1 MLESI
6 QEIDKAIK
14 GFLQTE
20 LDIAIDRELKK
31 KTQTQKNN
39 LSEQNLN
46 KKRDGL
52 YDKLKSDY
60 ESTCWLAEV
69 FNSIQEMQ
77 NHQLSFATH
86 TAKGIHTALKTENVI
101 SISNTKLPVGLVGS
115 QSIPHL
121 MIDANSNNPGSH
133 SGYLKYIIGFINVE
147 VNGVRIYELIQ
158 SENVVMMEFFKKHQ
172 QESGFDYLNKLLL
185 KKPLGEQTD
194 GKNKQLLFYQQDG
207 NYTCLIP
214 LYPTSITHYV
224 YQKISNVKYSEV
236 NLQARKNRRENKD
249 PAPYCDMPNLAVTIL
264 GGTNSNNVSRLNNIQ
279 GGRNYLLPS
288 LPPKISQDR
297 EFSLSKFCENF
308 FDSKTLKYHI
318 QDDFNYVVQVVKDT
332 RNTIDVR
339 DKRKD
344 AIDRLLHT
352 IFGIAHVL
360 QNKPAG
366 WSKAYALPLAQ
377 KIWLD
382 PYRADLDGE
391 AKFADEK
398 TKQEWQK
405 IILQDFASWFNQQL
419 RSTIKELKFDFADA
433 EYNEWQREIEEM
445 QKFYERLGKGV
456 FL

>member
-288 LPPKISQDR
+288 LPPKISQGR

-308 FDSKTLKYHI
+308 FESKTLKYHI

-366 WSKAYALPLAQ
+366 WSKTYALPLAQ

-419 RSTIKELKFDFADA
+419 RSTVKELKFDFADA

>member
-121 MIDANSNNPGSH
+121 MIDANSNNPASH

-158 SENVVMMEFFKKHQ
+158 SENVAMMEFFKKHQ

-366 WSKAYALPLAQ
+366 WSKTYALPLAQ

-419 RSTIKELKFDFADA
+419 RSTVKELKFDFADA

>member
-224 YQKISNVKYSEV
+224 YQKISNVEYSEV

-308 FDSKTLKYHI
+308 FESKTLKYHI

-366 WSKAYALPLAQ
+366 WSKTYALPLAQ

-419 RSTIKELKFDFADA
+419 RSTVKELKFDFADA

>member
-288 LPPKISQDR
+288 LPPKISQGR

-308 FDSKTLKYHI
+308 FESKTLKYHI

-352 IFGIAHVL
+352 IFGIAHAL

-366 WSKAYALPLAQ
+366 WSKEYALPLAQ

-405 IILQDFASWFNQQL
+405 TILQDFASWFNQQL
-419 RSTIKELKFDFADA
+419 RSTVKELKFDFADA

>member
-121 MIDANSNNPGSH
+121 MIDANSNNPASH

-158 SENVVMMEFFKKHQ
+158 SENVAMMEFFKKHQ

-366 WSKAYALPLAQ
+366 WSKTYALPLAQ

>member
-158 SENVVMMEFFKKHQ
+158 SENVAMMEFFKKHQ

-366 WSKAYALPLAQ
+366 WSKTYALPLAQ

>member
-1 MLESI
+1 MTTNDLAKTAVSRFLQNQIAIKSEKLQKQLTKAQEDGDVTTIGQLQSQI
-6 QEIDKAIK
+6 QEIEQRFKK
-14 GFLQTE
+14 SVW
-20 LDIAIDRELKK
+20 LDLAANRW
-31 KTQTQKNN
+31 TQWMTF
-39 LSEQNLN
+39 
-46 KKRDGL
+46 G
-52 YDKLKSDY
+52 
-60 ESTCWLAEV
+60 
-69 FNSIQEMQ
+69 
-77 NHQLSFATH
+77 TH
-86 TAKGIHTALKTENVI
+86 ISKGIHLSARGDNVNFVFNRQLPNTLIGTHSLTDPVLDASGHAVALPLATFFDFDVAD
-101 SISNTKLPVGLVGS
+101 GLKIRDLIL
-115 QSIPHL
+115 QNH
-121 MIDANSNNPGSH
+121 A
-133 SGYLKYIIGFINVE
+133 GFISSLSDDERMAAN
-147 VNGVRIYELIQ
+147 YH
-158 SENVVMMEFFKKHQ
+158 SAFKKALQ
-172 QESGFDYLNKLLL
+172 NN
-185 KKPLGEQTD
+185 TD
-194 GKNKQLLFYQQDG
+194 NPSTHELNKQLLWHINADTACQLNELDYI
-207 NYTCLIP
+207 NIIP
-214 LYPTSITHYV
+214 LYPSVLTHGVYLKINQLRYSDDNKKALENRFKSNALHTSYV
-224 YQKISNVKYSEV
+224 S
-236 NLQARKNRRENKD
+236 
-249 PAPYCDMPNLAVTIL
+249 MPNLAIVQL
-264 GGTNSNNVSRLNNIQ
+264 GGSKPQNISQLTSRQ

-308 FDSKTLKYHI
+308 FESKTLKYHI

-366 WSKAYALPLAQ
+366 WSKTYALPLAQ

>member
-172 QESGFDYLNKLLL
+172 QASGFDYLNKLLL

-224 YQKISNVKYSEV
+224 CQKISNVKYSEV

-308 FDSKTLKYHI
+308 FESKTLKYHI

-366 WSKAYALPLAQ
+366 WSKTYALPLAQ

-398 TKQEWQK
+398 TKQHWQK
-405 IILQDFASWFNQQL
+405 TILQDFASWFNQQL
-419 RSTIKELKFDFADA
+419 RSTVKELKFDFADA

>member
-121 MIDANSNNPGSH
+121 MIDANSNNPASH

-158 SENVVMMEFFKKHQ
+158 SENVAMMEFFKKHQ

-288 LPPKISQDR
+288 LPPKISQGR

-366 WSKAYALPLAQ
+366 WSKTYALPLAQ

>member
-172 QESGFDYLNKLLL
+172 QASGFDYLNKLLL

-308 FDSKTLKYHI
+308 FESKTLKYHI

-366 WSKAYALPLAQ
+366 WSKTYALPLAQ

-419 RSTIKELKFDFADA
+419 RSTVKELKFDFADA

>member
-86 TAKGIHTALKTENVI
+86 TAKGIHTALKTENVM

-158 SENVVMMEFFKKHQ
+158 SENVAMMEFFKKHQ

-366 WSKAYALPLAQ
+366 WSKTYALPLAQ

-405 IILQDFASWFNQQL
+405 TILQDFASWFNQQL
-419 RSTIKELKFDFADA
+419 RSTVKELKFDFADA

>member
-172 QESGFDYLNKLLL
+172 QASGFDYLNKLLL

-308 FDSKTLKYHI
+308 FESKTLKYHI

-366 WSKAYALPLAQ
+366 WSKTYALPLAQ

-419 RSTIKELKFDFADA
+419 RSTVKELKFDFADA
-433 EYNEWQREIEEM
+433 EYSEWQREIEEM

>member
-158 SENVVMMEFFKKHQ
+158 SENVAMMEFFKKHQ

-366 WSKAYALPLAQ
+366 WSKTYALPLAQ

-419 RSTIKELKFDFADA
+419 RSTVKELKFDFADA

>member
-86 TAKGIHTALKTENVI
+86 TAKGIHTALKTENVM

-172 QESGFDYLNKLLL
+172 QASGFDYLNKLLL

-308 FDSKTLKYHI
+308 FESKTLKYHI

-366 WSKAYALPLAQ
+366 WSKTYALPLAQ

-419 RSTIKELKFDFADA
+419 RSTVKELKFDFADA

>member
-101 SISNTKLPVGLVGS
+101 GISNTKLPVGLVGS

-288 LPPKISQDR
+288 LPPKISQGR

-308 FDSKTLKYHI
+308 FESKTLKYHI

-352 IFGIAHVL
+352 IFGIAHAL

-366 WSKAYALPLAQ
+366 WSKEYALPLAQ

-405 IILQDFASWFNQQL
+405 TILQDFASWFNQQL
-419 RSTIKELKFDFADA
+419 RSTVKELKFDFADA

>member
-288 LPPKISQDR
+288 LPPKISQGR

-308 FDSKTLKYHI
+308 FESKTLKYHI

-366 WSKAYALPLAQ
+366 WSKTYALPLAQ

>member
-86 TAKGIHTALKTENVI
+86 TAKGIHTALKTENVM

-158 SENVVMMEFFKKHQ
+158 SENVAMMEFFKKHQ

-366 WSKAYALPLAQ
+366 WSKTYALPLAQ

>member
-158 SENVVMMEFFKKHQ
+158 SENVAMMEFFKKHQ

-194 GKNKQLLFYQQDG
+194 GKNKQLLFYQQDS

-366 WSKAYALPLAQ
+366 WSKTYALPLAQ

>member
-158 SENVVMMEFFKKHQ
+158 SENVAMMEFFKKHQ

-214 LYPTSITHYV
+214 LYPTSITYYV

-366 WSKAYALPLAQ
+366 WSKTYALPLAQ

>member
-366 WSKAYALPLAQ
+366 WSKTYALPLAQ

-419 RSTIKELKFDFADA
+419 HSTVKELKFDFADA

>member
-121 MIDANSNNPGSH
+121 MIDANSNNPASH

-158 SENVVMMEFFKKHQ
+158 SENVAMMEFFKKHQ

-249 PAPYCDMPNLAVTIL
+249 PAPYCDIPNLAVTIL

-366 WSKAYALPLAQ
+366 WSKTYALPLAQ

>member
-14 GFLQTE
+14 GFLQGE

-46 KKRDGL
+46 KKRDSL

-60 ESTCWLAEV
+60 ESTRWLAEV

-86 TAKGIHTALKTENVI
+86 TAKGVHTALKTENVI
-101 SISNTKLPVGLVGS
+101 GISNIKLPAGLVGS

-158 SENVVMMEFFKKHQ
+158 SKHVVMMEFFKKYQ
-172 QESGFDYLNKLLL
+172 QESSFDYLNKLLL

-207 NYTCLIP
+207 DYTCLIP
-214 LYPTSITHYV
+214 LYPTSIAHYV

-249 PAPYCDMPNLAVTIL
+249 PTSYCDMPNLAVTIL

-288 LPPKISQDR
+288 LPPKISQGR
-297 EFSLSKFCENF
+297 EFALSKFCENF
-308 FDSKTLKYHI
+308 FDSKALRHST
-318 QDDFNYVVQVVKDT
+318 QDDFQYVIHVVEDT
-332 RNTIDVR
+332 RNVVTVR

-344 AIDRLLHT
+344 AIDRMLHT
-352 IFGIAHVL
+352 IFAIAHQL
-360 QNKPAG
+360 QNKPVG
-366 WSKAYALPLAQ
+366 WSKEYALPLAQ

-382 PYRADLDGE
+382 PYRGDLDGE
-391 AKFADEK
+391 AEFANEK
-398 TKQEWQK
+398 AKNDWQK
-405 IILQDFASWFNQQL
+405 MILEDFASWFNQSL
-419 RSTIKELKFDFADA
+419 RTALKELKFEFADA
-433 EYNEWQREIEEM
+433 EYSEWQREIEEM
-445 QKFYERLGKGV
+445 QKFYERSGKGV

>member
-308 FDSKTLKYHI
+308 FESKTLKYHI

-366 WSKAYALPLAQ
+366 WSKTYALPLAQ

>member
-366 WSKAYALPLAQ
+366 WSKTYALPLAQ

>member
-288 LPPKISQDR
+288 LPPKINQGR

-308 FDSKTLKYHI
+308 FESKTLKYHI

-352 IFGIAHVL
+352 IFGIAHAL

-366 WSKAYALPLAQ
+366 WSKEYALPLAQ

-405 IILQDFASWFNQQL
+405 TILQDFASWFNQQL
-419 RSTIKELKFDFADA
+419 RSTVKELKFDFADA

>member
-121 MIDANSNNPGSH
+121 MIDANSNNPASH

-158 SENVVMMEFFKKHQ
+158 SENVAMMEFFKKHQ

-236 NLQARKNRRENKD
+236 NLQACKNRRENKD
-249 PAPYCDMPNLAVTIL
+249 PAPYCDIPNLAVTIL

-366 WSKAYALPLAQ
+366 WSKTYALPLAQ

>member
-46 KKRDGL
+46 KKRDSL

-121 MIDANSNNPGSH
+121 MIDANSNNPASH
-133 SGYLKYIIGFINVE
+133 SGYLKYIIGFINVK

-172 QESGFDYLNKLLL
+172 QASGFDYLNKLLL

-288 LPPKISQDR
+288 LPPKISQGR

-366 WSKAYALPLAQ
+366 WSKTYALPLAQ

>member
-308 FDSKTLKYHI
+308 FESKTLKYHI

-366 WSKAYALPLAQ
+366 WSKTYALPLAQ

-419 RSTIKELKFDFADA
+419 RSTVKELKFDFADA

>member
-14 GFLQTE
+14 GFLQAE

-158 SENVVMMEFFKKHQ
+158 SENVAMMEFFKKHQ

-366 WSKAYALPLAQ
+366 WSKTYALPLAQ

-419 RSTIKELKFDFADA
+419 RSTVKELKFDFADA

>member
-308 FDSKTLKYHI
+308 FESKTLKYHI
-318 QDDFNYVVQVVKDT
+318 QDDFNYVIQVVKDT

-366 WSKAYALPLAQ
+366 WSKTYALPLAQ

>member
-121 MIDANSNNPGSH
+121 MIDANSNNPASH

-172 QESGFDYLNKLLL
+172 QASGFDYLNKLLL

-288 LPPKISQDR
+288 LPPKISQGR

-366 WSKAYALPLAQ
+366 WSKTYALPLAQ

>member
-366 WSKAYALPLAQ
+366 WSKTYALPLAQ

-419 RSTIKELKFDFADA
+419 RSTVKELKFDFADA

>member
-308 FDSKTLKYHI
+308 FESKTLKYHI

-366 WSKAYALPLAQ
+366 WSKHYALPLAQ

-419 RSTIKELKFDFADA
+419 RSTVKELKFDFADA